1 METDALLAFLT
12 AQPHERWV
20 GQRAEAAVTSR
31 VNSMGQSDFNVTR
44 FADCEAVLRDSET
57 FSSSINAEVIG
68 QFMGDLILAM
78 DGRQHGQYRKL
89 VSHAFRPSVLAQWE
103 ATLVL
108 PTITRILDAVVAKG
122 TGKGELVG
130 DVTYPYPVQ
139 IICAMVGVP
148 LDDVD
153 QFALW
158 ALQINTG
165 PLAPEQGMIASKAMR
180 DYLTPIVEA
189 RKAEP
194 RDDLISELV
203 QAEVDGEKLTDEKI
217 YGFLRLLLPAGAE
230 TTYRMMG
237 NVLTALL
244 NHPEAMQRCRTDA
257 AYLDKAIEET
267 LRWEASVTTVSR
279 VTTRDV
285 ELGGCPIPKGSPV
298 TVVNGSAN
306 RDERKYADPDVWDPE
321 RPDEGHLA
329 FGWGA
334 HLCLGMHLARRELRV
349 GVAEVL
355 RRLPNLRLDP
365 DMPAPT
371 IMGEA
376 FRGPDA
382 LHVLFDA

>member
-1 METDALLAFLT
+1 METDALMAFLT
-12 AQPHERWV
+12 AQPHERWER
-20 GQRAEAAVTSR
+20 QRAESAVTSR
-31 VNSMGQSDFNVTR
+31 VTTIGDSDHQVTR
-44 FADCEAVLRDSET
+44 FEDCERVLRDSET

-78 DGRQHGQYRKL
+78 DGKQHGQYRKL

-103 ATLVL
+103 SSLVV
-108 PTITRILDAVVAKG
+108 PTITRILDGVVPKG
-122 TGKGELVG
+122 RAELVG

-148 LDDVD
+148 LDDVE

-165 PLAPEQGMIASKAMR
+165 PLAPEQGMAASKAMR

-189 RKAEP
+189 RRVDP
-194 RDDLISELV
+194 TDDLISELV
-203 QAEVDGEKLTDEKI
+203 AAEIDGEKLTDEKI

-244 NHPEAMQRCRTDA
+244 NHPDVLERCTHDRD
-257 AYLDKAIEET
+257 YLDKAIEET
-267 LRWEASVTTVSR
+267 LRWETSVTTVSR
-279 VTTRDV
+279 VATRDV
-285 ELGGCPIPKGSPV
+285 EIGGCPVPAGAPV
-298 TVVNGSAN
+298 SVVTGSAN
-306 RDERKYADPDVWDPE
+306 RDSTKYADADVWDPD
-321 RPDEGHLA
+321 RPAEGHLA

-349 GVAEVL
+349 GVGAVL
-355 RRLPNLRLDP
+355 DRLPNLRLDP
-365 DMPAPT
+365 DMPPPT
-371 IMGEA
+371 IQGEA

-382 LHVLFDA
+382 VHVLFDA

>member
-20 GQRAEAAVTSR
+20 AQRAEAAVTSR
-31 VNSMGQSDFNVTR
+31 VSALGQSDHNVTR
-44 FADCEAVLRDSET
+44 FEDCERVLRDSET
-57 FSSSINAEVIG
+57 FSSSINGEVIG

-78 DGRQHGQYRKL
+78 DGAQHGQYRKL
-89 VSHAFRPSVLAQWE
+89 VSHAFRPAVLEHWE
-103 ATLVL
+103 STLVV
-108 PTITRILDAVVAKG
+108 PTITRILDAVVSTG
-122 TGKGELVG
+122 TGTAELVG
-130 DVTYPYPVQ
+130 AVTYPYPVQ

-148 LDDVD
+148 LDDVE

-165 PLAPEQGMIASKAMR
+165 PISPEQGMVASRAMR

-189 RKAEP
+189 RKADP
-194 RDDLISELV
+194 QDDLISELV
-203 QAEVDGEKLTDEKI
+203 TVEVDGAKLTDEKI

-244 NHPEAMQRCRTDA
+244 HHPEALERCKNDA
-257 AYLDKAIEET
+257 EYLDKAIEET

-279 VTTRDV
+279 VATRDV
-285 ELGGCPIPKGSPV
+285 EVGGCPIPAGAPV
-298 TVVNGSAN
+298 TVVTGSAN
-306 RDERKYADPDVWDPE
+306 RDERKYSDADGWHPD
-321 RPDEGHLA
+321 RAAEGHLA
-329 FGWGA
+329 FGWGP

-349 GVAEVL
+349 GVGEVL
-355 RRLPNLRLDP
+355 RRLPNLRLNP
-365 DMPAPT
+365 DLPEPT

-382 LHVLFDA
+382 LHVLFDE